1 MPAERLSMR
10 KIREVLRLQAQ
21 GLSDRK
27 IARSVNVSR
36 TAVRRMRERAEEAG
50 VGWPLP
56 EELADSALEALLYP
70 PILHPSIQP
79 RAVPQWSYIHQEL
92 RRPGVTLQLLWLEY
106 KATHPEGYQ
115 YSRFCALYNAWKD
128 TLDPVLRQE
137 HKAGEKTFVDYA
149 GQTVPVVD
157 AETGEIREAQI
168 FVGVLGA
175 SNYTFAEATW
185 TQTLPDWIASHQ
197 RMFAFFG
204 GVTCLL
210 VPDNLRSGVSKACR
224 YEPETN
230 PTYQELATHYGTAVL
245 PARKAKP
252 RDKAKVESGVQVVER
267 WILAALRN
275 HTFFSLAEL
284 NQEIARLLEV
294 LNNRPFQK
302 LDGTRRSLFESLDRP
317 ALKPLPTTPF
327 EYGEWTKP
335 RVNVDYHVDV
345 ERHYY
350 SVPHSLLRQK
360 VDVRV
365 TAATVEIFHDGQ
377 RVAAHP
383 RSHRQGGFTTDPSHR
398 PEAHQKYLEWTP
410 SRMIRWAEKTGPHTG
425 TVVRQIIETKAHP
438 EQGYRPSLGII
449 RLGNRYSPERLEA
462 ACQRSLAIGGVSYRS
477 IKSILEHGL
486 DRLPLEEQATLDL
499 PQDHDNLRGSHYYMS
514 CT

>member
-10 KIREVLRLQAQ
+10 KIREVLRLRAQ

-70 PILHPSIQP
+70 PIPHPSIQP

-92 RRPGVTLQLLWLEY
+92 RRPAVTLQLLWLEY

-149 GQTVPVVD
+149 GHTVPVVD
-157 AETGEIREAQI
+157 AETGEVREAQI

-204 GVTCLL
+204 GVTSLL

-224 YEPETN
+224 YEPEAN

-267 WILAALRN
+267 WVLAALRN

-284 NQEIARLLEV
+284 NQEIAVLLEV

-327 EYGEWTKP
+327 EYGEWTNP

-462 ACQRSLAIGGVSYRS
+462 ACQRALAIGGVSYRS

-486 DRLPLEEQATLDL
+486 DRLPVEEQATLDL
-499 PQDHDNLRGSHYYMS
+499 PQDHDNLRGSHYYTS

>member
-10 KIREVLRLQAQ
+10 KIREVLRLRAQ
-21 GLSDRK
+21 GWSDRK

-36 TAVRRMRERAEEAG
+36 TAVRRMRERAENAD
-50 VGWPLP
+50 VSWPLP
-56 EELADSALEALLYP
+56 EGLADSALEALLYP
-70 PILHPSIQP
+70 PIPHPSIRP
-79 RAVPQWSYIHQEL
+79 RAVPDWSQIHREL
-92 RRPGVTLQLLWLEY
+92 KGPGVTLQLLWLEY

-115 YSRFCALYNAWKD
+115 YSRFCALYKAWKD

-149 GQTVPVVD
+149 GQTVEVVD
-157 AETGEIREAQI
+157 RETGEIRHAEI

-185 TQTLPDWIASHQ
+185 TQSLPDWIASHQ

-204 GVTCLL
+204 GVTSLL
-210 VPDNLRSGVSKACR
+210 VVDNLRSGVTKACR
-224 YEPETN
+224 YEPELN
-230 PTYQELATHYGTAVL
+230 PTYQELATHYCTAVL

-252 RDKAKVESGVQVVER
+252 RDKAKAEVGVQIVER
-267 WILAALRN
+267 WILAALRH

-284 NQEIARLLEV
+284 NREIARLLEG

-302 LDGTRRSLFESLDRP
+302 LEGTRRSLFESLDRP
-317 ALKPLPTTPF
+317 ALKPLPATPY
-327 EYGEWTKP
+327 EYGTWKTLG
-335 RVNVDYHVDV
+335 VNVDYHVAV
-345 ERHYY
+345 EHHYY
-350 SVPHSLLRQK
+350 SVPYRLLRQK
-360 VDVRV
+360 VDVHL

-383 RSHRQGGFTTDPSHR
+383 RAHRKGGFTTDPSHR
-398 PEAHQKYLEWTP
+398 PEAHEKYLEWTP
-410 SRMIRWAEKTGPHTG
+410 SRIIRWAEKTGPQTG

-438 EQGYRPSLGII
+438 EQGYRASLGVI

-462 ACQRSLAIGGVSYRS
+462 ACQRALAIGGVSYRS
-477 IKSILEHGL
+477 IKSILENGL
-486 DRLPLEEQATLDL
+486 DRLPLEEQAALDL
-499 PQDHDNLRGSHYYMS
+499 PQDHDNLRGSDYYTS
-514 CT
+514 CI

>member
-1 MPAERLSMR
+1 L
-10 KIREVLRLQAQ
+10 
-21 GLSDRK
+21 
-27 IARSVNVSR
+27 
-36 TAVRRMRERAEEAG
+36 TA
-50 VGWPLP
+50 
-56 EELADSALEALLYP
+56 
-70 PILHPSIQP
+70 
-79 RAVPQWSYIHQEL
+79 
-92 RRPGVTLQLLWLEY
+92 
-106 KATHPEGYQ
+106 
-115 YSRFCALYNAWKD
+115 
-128 TLDPVLRQE
+128 
-137 HKAGEKTFVDYA
+137 
-149 GQTVPVVD
+149 
-157 AETGEIREAQI
+157 
-168 FVGVLGA
+168 
-175 SNYTFAEATW
+175 
-185 TQTLPDWIASHQ
+185 
-197 RMFAFFG
+197 
-204 GVTCLL
+204 
-210 VPDNLRSGVSKACR
+210 
-224 YEPETN
+224 
-230 PTYQELATHYGTAVL
+230 
-245 PARKAKP
+245 

-267 WILAALRN
+267 WVLAALRN

-284 NQEIARLLEV
+284 NREIAALLEV

-365 TAATVEIFHDGQ
+365 TAATVEIFHDGH
-377 RVAAHP
+377 RVASHP
-383 RSHRQGGFTTDPSHR
+383 RSHRNGGYTTDPSHR
-398 PEAHQKYLEWTP
+398 PEAHQKHLEWTP

-449 RLGNRYSPERLEA
+449 RLGDRYSPERLEA
-462 ACQRSLAIGGVSYRS
+462 ACQRALAIGGASYRS

-499 PQDHDNLRGSHYYMS
+499 PQDHDNLRGSDYYTS
-514 CT
+514 CI

>member
-10 KIREVLRLQAQ
+10 KIREVLRLRAQ
-21 GLSDRK
+21 GLLDRK

-50 VGWPLP
+50 VSWPLP
-56 EELADSALEALLYP
+56 EELSDSALEALLYP
-70 PILHPSIQP
+70 PIPYPSIQP
-79 RAVPQWSYIHQEL
+79 RAVPDWSHIHREL
-92 RRPGVTLQLLWLEY
+92 RHPRVTLQLLWLEY

-115 YSRFCALYNAWKD
+115 YSRFCALYKAWKN

-137 HKAGEKTFVDYA
+137 HKAGENTFVDYA
-149 GQTVPVVD
+149 GQTLPVVD
-157 AETGEIREAQI
+157 GETGKIREAQI

-175 SNYTFAEATW
+175 SNYTFAEAPW

-204 GVTCLL
+204 GVTSLL
-210 VPDNLRSGVSKACR
+210 VPDNLASGVNRAYR
-224 YEPETN
+224 YDPELN
-230 PTYQELATHYGTAVL
+230 PTYQDLATHYGTAVL

-284 NQEIARLLEV
+284 NQEITRLLDV

-317 ALKPLPTTPF
+317 ALKPLPATPF

-350 SVPHSLLRQK
+350 SVPHRFLRQR
-360 VDVRV
+360 VDVRL
-365 TAATVEIFHDGQ
+365 TADTVEIFHDGQ

-383 RSHRQGGFTTDPSHR
+383 RSHRKGGFTTDPSHR
-398 PEAHQKYLEWTP
+398 PQAHQEYLEWPP
-410 SRMIRWAEKTGPHTG
+410 SRIIRWAEKTGPHTG
-425 TVVRQIIETKAHP
+425 AVVRQIIEAKAHP
-438 EQGYRPSLGII
+438 EQGPRSSRPRRPKMA
-449 RLGNRYSPERLEA
+449 RLWT
-462 ACQRSLAIGGVSYRS
+462 GGSDSY
-477 IKSILEHGL
+477 
-486 DRLPLEEQATLDL
+486 T
-499 PQDHDNLRGSHYYMS
+499 S